1 MNASAICTY
10 VTPDRRERQVCLSV
24 TLDPAIERA
33 RIVIQPMGCVA
44 PDMAPTA
51 TCLVI
56 EVEGGVLLPWQLTRL
71 EAALAADQHA
81 WAYYRREQ
89 AIETVDRERLALYA
103 RVRRVAR
110 ALRPVAS
117 AAALFRR
124 RRSPMRTHAAVVQ
137 REQSGVARMA
147 TGDPYKDAVQDQ
159 WDFNPVGSHYA
170 GSAPSH
176 TLDWFEAIERHRYRE
191 YAPWMLEVMEFNR
204 HRGREVL
211 EIGGGLGTD
220 LSQFARHGAR
230 VTDVDLSFG
239 HLRLAQENFALR
251 GLPGR
256 FIHHD
261 AERLPFDDASFDVV
275 YSNGVLHHTPDT
287 ARLIAEI
294 HRVLRPGGRVIAM
307 VYAESSFHFWYRQVW
322 IHGLVEGRLRESSI
336 GEVLSRT
343 AEVSDN
349 DASPLVKVYSRARLD
364 RLLGAFDERVIT
376 QHQLTAGEL
385 PLPLRP
391 FRSMLEPY
399 AGWNLVAKAVRA

>member
-10 VTPDRRERQVCLSV
+10 VTPDRRERQVCLAV

-33 RIVIQPMGCVA
+33 RVAIQAAACIASDKA
-44 PDMAPTA
+44 PGS
-51 TCLVI
+51 TCTVI
-56 EVEGGVLLPWQLTRL
+56 EAEGGVLQAWQLERL
-71 EAALAADQHA
+71 DAALAAGQLA
-81 WAYYRREQ
+81 WTYYPREQ
-89 AIETVDRERLALYA
+89 AIETVDRERLASYA

-110 ALRPVAS
+110 VLRPMAS
-117 AAALFRR
+117 VAALGRR
-124 RRSPMRTHAAVVQ
+124 RQSTVRTHTAGVQ

-147 TGDPYKDAVQDQ
+147 TGDAYKDAAQDQ
-159 WDFNPVGSHYA
+159 WDFNPAGSHYA
-170 GSAPSH
+170 GAAPSH
-176 TLDWFEAIERHRYRE
+176 TLGWFEAIERHRYHE
-191 YAPWMLEVMEFNR
+191 YAPWMPEVMEFDR
-204 HRGREVL
+204 HRGRDML

-230 VTDVDLSFG
+230 VTDVDLSIG
-239 HLRLAQENFALR
+239 HLQLAQENFALR

-256 FIHHD
+256 FVQHD
-261 AERLPFDDASFDVV
+261 AERLPFDDASFDLV

-294 HRVLRPGGRVIAM
+294 HRVLRPGGRVIVM

-322 IHGLVEGRLRESSI
+322 IHGLVEGRLRDSSI

-343 AEVSDN
+343 VEVSDN
-349 DASPLVKVYSRARLD
+349 DARPLVKVYSRARLD
-364 RLLGAFDERVIT
+364 RLLGAFEQRVIT

-391 FRSMLEPY
+391 FRSLLEPY

>member
-10 VTPDRRERQVCLSV
+10 VTPDRRERQVRLSV

-33 RIVIQPMGCVA
+33 RVNIQPTGGVVPDVAPAPTCIVIEA
-44 PDMAPTA
+44 
-51 TCLVI
+51 
-56 EVEGGVLLPWQLTRL
+56 EGGVLKPWQLSRL
-71 EAALAADQHA
+71 DDALAAYQHA
-81 WAYYRREQ
+81 WAYYPREQ
-89 AIETVDRERLALYA
+89 AVETVDRERLASYA
-103 RVRRVAR
+103 RLQRVAR
-110 ALRPVAS
+110 VLWPVAS
-117 AAALFRR
+117 VAALGRR
-124 RRSPMRTHAAVVQ
+124 RRSPMMMHAAGVQ
-137 REQSGVARMA
+137 REQSGVARLS
-147 TGDPYKDAVQDQ
+147 TGDAYKDAAQDQ
-159 WDFNPVGSHYA
+159 WDFNPAGSHYA
-170 GSAPSH
+170 AAAPSH
-176 TLDWFEAIERHRYRE
+176 TLDWFEAIERHRYHE
-191 YAPWMLEVMEFNR
+191 YAPWMPEVMEFDR
-204 HRGREVL
+204 HRGRAVL

-220 LSQFARHGAR
+220 LCQFARYGAR
-230 VTDVDLSFG
+230 VTDVDLSSG
-239 HLRLAQENFALR
+239 HLRLARENFALR
-251 GLPGR
+251 GLAGR

-275 YSNGVLHHTPDT
+275 YSNGVLHHTTDT
-287 ARLIAEI
+287 PRLVAEI

-364 RLLGAFDERVIT
+364 RLLAAFAERVIT

-391 FRSMLEPY
+391 FRSMLEPH
-399 AGWNLVAKAVRA
+399 AGWNLVVKAVRA

>member
-1 MNASAICTY
+1 MNASPICTY

-33 RIVIQPMGCVA
+33 RGAIQAAGCVA
-44 PDMAPTA
+44 PDTA
-51 TCLVI
+51 AVPSCVVI
-56 EVEGGVLLPWQLTRL
+56 EAEGGVFQAWQLARL
-71 EAALAADQHA
+71 DAALASAQRA
-81 WAYYRREQ
+81 WAYYPREQ
-89 AIETVDRERLALYA
+89 AIETVDRERLVSYA

-110 ALRPVAS
+110 LLRPVAS
-117 AAALFRR
+117 VASLGRR
-124 RRSPMRTHAAVVQ
+124 RRSPVRTHAAGVQ

-147 TGDPYKDAVQDQ
+147 TGDAYKDAAQDQ
-159 WDFNPVGSHYA
+159 WDFNPAGSHYA
-170 GSAPSH
+170 GAAPSH
-176 TLDWFEAIERHRYRE
+176 TRDWFEAIERHRYHE
-191 YAPWMLEVMEFNR
+191 YAPWMPEVMEFDR
-204 HRGREVL
+204 HRGRELL

-261 AERLPFDDASFDVV
+261 AEALPFDDGSFDVV

-287 ARLIAEI
+287 ARLVAEI

-322 IHGLVEGRLRESSI
+322 IHGLVEGRLRDNSI
-336 GEVLSRT
+336 GELLSRT

-349 DASPLVKVYSRARLD
+349 DARPLVKVYSRARLD
-364 RLLGAFDERVIT
+364 RLLGAFGQRVIT